1 VHSDGSCED
10 EHGPFGGHT
19 ASKVTAA
26 KSTFEQYY
34 ANLASETEARGQRC
48 VVSLSKSISRGA
60 RARIDVSVGPCARGF
75 CRCACVVVC
84 VGVVCRDRWRCVTA
98 SSLWS
103 HSNIRSDRRGQILEE
118 RMSKKGLTPSEKET
132 RRKELKVRETEF
144 LRIRRTKLGN
154 QDFVPIKTIGRGA
167 FGEVQLVQKK
177 DTGQIFAMKILR
189 KVPRS

>member
-1 VHSDGSCED
+1 
-10 EHGPFGGHT
+10 
-19 ASKVTAA
+19 
-26 KSTFEQYY
+26 
-34 ANLASETEARGQRC
+34 
-48 VVSLSKSISRGA
+48 
-60 RARIDVSVGPCARGF
+60 
-75 CRCACVVVC
+75 
-84 VGVVCRDRWRCVTA
+84 
-98 SSLWS
+98 
-103 HSNIRSDRRGQILEE
+103 
-118 RMSKKGLTPSEKET
+118 MSKKGLTPSEKET